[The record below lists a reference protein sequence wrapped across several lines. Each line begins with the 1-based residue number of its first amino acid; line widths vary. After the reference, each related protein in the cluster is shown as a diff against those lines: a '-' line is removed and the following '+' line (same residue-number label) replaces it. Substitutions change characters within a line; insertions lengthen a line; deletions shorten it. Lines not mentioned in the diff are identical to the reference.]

1 MAERLSTFLRIFGD
15 SPLLRVMDF
24 LVIHEEFDYSMTDI
38 AKEAGIGYSTLKMF
52 WPTLESSKIVAMT
65 REVGKAKLYRLN
77 DKNPVVARFRELYWA
92 ATKAKT
98 RQIVA
103 EKISIRVR

>member
-24 LVIHEEFDYSMTDI
+24 LAIHEEFDYSMTDI
-38 AKEAGIGYSTLKMF
+38 AKEAGIGYSTLKLF
-52 WPTLESSKIVAMT
+52 WPTLETNAIVCMT

-77 DKNPVVARFRELYWA
+77 LKNPVVARFKELYWA

-98 RQIVA
+98 RQLVA
-103 EKISIRVR
+103 EKIPVRAR

>member
-1 MAERLSTFLRIFGD
+1 MAERLSTFLKIFGD

-52 WPTLESSKIVAMT
+52 YYA
-65 REVGKAKLYRLN
+65 
-77 DKNPVVARFRELYWA
+77 
-92 ATKAKT
+92 
-98 RQIVA
+98 
-103 EKISIRVR
+103 

>member
-1 MAERLSTFLRIFGD
+1 MAERLSTFLRMFGD
-15 SPLLRVMDF
+15 TPLLRVMDF

-38 AKEAGIGYSTLKMF
+38 AKEAGIGYSTLKLF

-77 DKNPVVARFRELYWA
+77 NKNPVVARFKELYWE
-92 ATKAKT
+92 ATKAKA
-98 RQIVA
+98 RQIIA
-103 EKISIRVR
+103 EKIPVRAR

>member
-38 AKEAGIGYSTLKMF
+38 AREAGIGYSTLKLF

-77 DKNPVVARFRELYWA
+77 NKNQVVARFREFYWA
-92 ATKAKT
+92 ATKSKT
-98 RQIVA
+98 RQIIA
-103 EKISIRVR
+103 EKIAVGAR

>member
-1 MAERLSTFLRIFGD
+1 MAERLSTFLKIFGD

-52 WPTLESSKIVAMT
+52 LLTLESSGIVAMT

-77 DKNPVVARFRELYWA
+77 NKNPVVLRFKELYWA
-92 ATKAKT
+92 ATKSKT
-98 RQIVA
+98 KQLIA
-103 EKISIRVR
+103 EKIPVRIR

>member
-1 MAERLSTFLRIFGD
+1 MAERLSTFLKIFGD

-38 AKEAGIGYSTLKMF
+38 AKEAGIGYSTLKLF
-52 WPTLESSKIVAMT
+52 WPTLEKTGIVSMT
-65 REVGKAKLYRLN
+65 RVVGKAKLYRLN
-77 DKNPVVARFRELYWA
+77 NKNPVVAKLRDFYWT

-98 RQIVA
+98 RQLIA
-103 EKISIRVR
+103 EKIPVRAR

>member
-1 MAERLSTFLRIFGD
+1 MTERLSTFLKIFGD

-77 DKNPVVARFRELYWA
+77 NKNPVVARFREFYWA
-92 ATKAKT
+92 ATKTKT
-98 RQIVA
+98 RQILA
-103 EKISIRVR
+103 EKIPVRVR